1 MKKQTNLKAIK
12 TIAKLFLHLPLEV
25 TEFVSIL
32 QHPVYNTPIQVDDGK
47 MVNILED
54 KEALDRMNKLY
65 EAQIDKAD
73 DVNRLLL
80 IIRTPYWLTFLKHI
94 KPYLS
99 KNDFD
104 KMLGDIW
111 VQSENPNGDVNVSVR
126 TSASYFRRA
135 NKKILMTPEEM
146 EVYDSLP
153 DTLTVYR
160 GVSPGRVE
168 NGLSWTANK
177 EKALW
182 FAKRFRSRGRNG
194 VLLSGTVRKKD
205 VLAYLNRRSE
215 DELVI
220 YPKDIKN
227 LTKEVI
233 YGRE

>member
-1 MKKQTNLKAIK
+1 MKRQTNLNSIK
-12 TIAKLFLHLPLEV
+12 NIAKLFLHLPLED
-25 TEFVSIL
+25 TGYVSIL
-32 QHPVYNTPIQVDDGK
+32 QHPVYNTAIQVDDGK

-65 EAQIDKAD
+65 EEQIDKAD
-73 DVNRLLL
+73 DVDRLLL

-104 KMLGDIW
+104 TMLGDVW

-126 TSASYFRRA
+126 TSASYFRKA
-135 NKKILMTPEEM
+135 NKKVLMTPEEM
-146 EVYDSLP
+146 EVYTSLP

-182 FAKRFRSRGRNG
+182 FAKRFMRTGRDA
-194 VLLSGTVRKKD
+194 VLLSGEVRKKD
-205 VLAYLNRRSE
+205 VLAYLNRRNE

-220 YPKDIKN
+220 SPKDVKQMTRSI
-227 LTKEVI
+227 I
-233 YGRE
+233 HSRE